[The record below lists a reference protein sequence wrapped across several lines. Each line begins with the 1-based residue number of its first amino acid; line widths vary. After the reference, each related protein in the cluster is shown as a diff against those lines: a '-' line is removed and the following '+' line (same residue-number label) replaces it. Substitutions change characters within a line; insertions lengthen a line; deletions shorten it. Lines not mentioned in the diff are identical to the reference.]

1 MYGEGEYQGAI
12 AYVVCGSKRYWTPQN
27 RRELGEITK
36 IINAYLSKHL
46 AVNAVS
52 RGMTSAPEFDRLTGL
67 LAFSRFKEEVS
78 HKIIGGYAEGYQIFY
93 CDLGQFTR
101 NYTQTTK
108 RGLLTTN
115 KG

>member
-1 MYGEGEYQGAI
+1 MPLNGNSFTKEDFLTLFHSYDEYGTTVLQADNMGMYSPQGRALLMQGGAQTVVYAAMYGEGEYQGAI

-52 RGMTSAPEFDRLTGL
+52 RR
-67 LAFSRFKEEVS
+67 
-78 HKIIGGYAEGYQIFY
+78 H
-93 CDLGQFTR
+93 DLCPR
-101 NYTQTTK
+101 V
-108 RGLLTTN
+108 
-115 KG
+115 